1 MDYSPLLISLKVSIT
16 ATFITFLIGIYVA
29 YLVTKL
35 NKFKGLIDG
44 VLTLPL
50 VLPPTVVGFFLL
62 VSLGKNCIVGKYLA
76 LYDKSVV
83 FSLTAAVVASTVVS
97 LPLMYRTTRG
107 AFEQLDRDIIHVAKT
122 LGLSEHKIFL
132 KIMLPNSFPSIMAGT
147 VLAFARALGEFGATI
162 MVAGNIPGKTQTM
175 SVAVYTAVQAGNR
188 HLAYKWVLVMAV
200 ISFVAMIIMNRFD
213 KNQFAKVRKAVS

>member
-16 ATFITFLIGIYVA
+16 ATFFTFLIGIYVA

-35 NKFKGLIDG
+35 DKFKGLIDG
-44 VLTLPL
+44 ILTLPL

-62 VSLGKNCIVGKYLA
+62 VSLGKNSIVGKYLA

-83 FSLTAAVVASTVVS
+83 FSLTAAVIASTVVS

-132 KIMLPNSFPSIMAGT
+132 RIMLPNSFPSIMAGT
-147 VLAFARALGEFGATI
+147 ILAFARALGEFGATI

-188 HLAYKWVLVMAV
+188 PLAYQWVLVMAI
-200 ISFVAMIIMNRFD
+200 ISFVSMIIMNRFD
-213 KNQFAKVRKAVS
+213 KNQFGKARKAVN

>member
-1 MDYSPLLISLKVSIT
+1 MDYSPLLIALKTSIT
-16 ATFITFLIGIYVA
+16 ATFITFVIGVYVA

-35 NKFKGLIDG
+35 NKFKGIIDG
-44 VLTLPL
+44 ILTLPL

-62 VSLGKNCIVGKYLA
+62 VFLGKNSIIGKYLA

-83 FSLTAAVVASTVVS
+83 LTITAAVIASTVVS

-188 HLAYKWVLVMAV
+188 PLAYKWVLVMGV
-200 ISFVAMIIMNRFD
+200 ISFVSMIIMNRFER
-213 KNQFAKVRKAVS
+213 NQFGKVRKAVN

>member
-1 MDYSPLLISLKVSIT
+1 MDYSPLLISLKTSIA
-16 ATFITFLIGIYVA
+16 ATFITFVIGVYVA

-35 NKFKGLIDG
+35 NKFKGIIDG
-44 VLTLPL
+44 ILTLPL

-62 VSLGKNCIVGKYLA
+62 VFLGRNGIIGKCLA
-76 LYDKSVV
+76 LYDKSIV
-83 FSLTAAVVASTVVS
+83 FTVTAAVIASTVVS

-188 HLAYKWVLVMAV
+188 PLAYKWVLVMGV
-200 ISFVAMIIMNRFD
+200 ISFVSMIIMNRFER
-213 KNQFAKVRKAVS
+213 NQFGKVRKAVN

>member
-1 MDYSPLLISLKVSIT
+1 MDYSPLLISLKTSIV
-16 ATFITFLIGIYVA
+16 ATFITFVIGVYVA

-35 NKFKGLIDG
+35 NKFKGIIDG
-44 VLTLPL
+44 ILTLPL

-62 VSLGKNCIVGKYLA
+62 VFLGRNGTIGKCLA
-76 LYDKSVV
+76 LYDKSIV
-83 FSLTAAVVASTVVS
+83 FTVTAAVIASTVVS

-188 HLAYKWVLVMAV
+188 PLAYKWVLVMGV
-200 ISFVAMIIMNRFD
+200 ISFVSMIIMNRFER
-213 KNQFAKVRKAVS
+213 NQFGKVRKAVN

>member
-1 MDYSPLLISLKVSIT
+1 MDYSPLLIALKTSIT
-16 ATFITFLIGIYVA
+16 ATFITFVIGVYVA

-35 NKFKGLIDG
+35 NKFKGIIDG
-44 VLTLPL
+44 ILTLPL

-62 VSLGKNCIVGKYLA
+62 VFLGKNSIIGKYLA

-83 FSLTAAVVASTVVS
+83 FTITAAVIASTVVS

-188 HLAYKWVLVMAV
+188 PLAYKWVLVMGV
-200 ISFVAMIIMNRFD
+200 ISFVSMIIMNRFER
-213 KNQFAKVRKAVS
+213 NQFGKVRKAVN

>member
-1 MDYSPLLISLKVSIT
+1 MPS
-16 ATFITFLIGIYVA
+16 
-29 YLVTKL
+29 
-35 NKFKGLIDG
+35 
-44 VLTLPL
+44 
-50 VLPPTVVGFFLL
+50 TVVGFSPGFPGEN
-62 VSLGKNCIVGKYLA
+62 SIVGKYLA

>member
-1 MDYSPLLISLKVSIT
+1 MDYSPLLIALKTSIT
-16 ATFITFLIGIYVA
+16 ATFITFVIGVYVA

-35 NKFKGLIDG
+35 NKFKGIIDG
-44 VLTLPL
+44 ILTLPL
-50 VLPPTVVGFFLL
+50 VLPPTGVGFFLL
-62 VSLGKNCIVGKYLA
+62 VFLGKNSVIGKYLA

-83 FSLTAAVVASTVVS
+83 FTITAAVIASTVVS

-188 HLAYKWVLVMAV
+188 PLAYKWVLVMGV
-200 ISFVAMIIMNRFD
+200 ISFVSMIIMNRFER
-213 KNQFAKVRKAVS
+213 NQFGKVRKAVN

>member
-1 MDYSPLLISLKVSIT
+1 MDYSPLLIALKTSIT
-16 ATFITFLIGIYVA
+16 ATFITFVIGVYVA

-35 NKFKGLIDG
+35 NKFKGIIDG
-44 VLTLPL
+44 ILTLPL

-62 VSLGKNCIVGKYLA
+62 VFLGKNSVIGKYLA

-83 FSLTAAVVASTVVS
+83 FTITAAVIASTVVS

-188 HLAYKWVLVMAV
+188 PLAYKWVLVMGV
-200 ISFVAMIIMNRFD
+200 ISFVSMIIMNRFER
-213 KNQFAKVRKAVS
+213 NQFGKVRKAVN

>member
-1 MDYSPLLISLKVSIT
+1 MDYSPLLIALKTSIT
-16 ATFITFLIGIYVA
+16 ATFITFVIGVYVA

-35 NKFKGLIDG
+35 NKFKGVIDG
-44 VLTLPL
+44 ILTLPL

-62 VSLGKNCIVGKYLA
+62 VFLGKNSIIGKYLA

-83 FSLTAAVVASTVVS
+83 FTITAAVIASTVVS

-188 HLAYKWVLVMAV
+188 PLAYKWVLVMGV
-200 ISFVAMIIMNRFD
+200 ISFVSMVIMNRFER
-213 KNQFAKVRKAVS
+213 NQFGKVRKAVN

>member
-1 MDYSPLLISLKVSIT
+1 MDYSPLLISLKTSIV
-16 ATFITFLIGIYVA
+16 ATFITFVIGVYVA

-35 NKFKGLIDG
+35 NKFKGIIDG
-44 VLTLPL
+44 ILTLPL

-62 VSLGKNCIVGKYLA
+62 VFLGRNGIIGKCLA
-76 LYDKSVV
+76 LYDKSIV
-83 FSLTAAVVASTVVS
+83 FTVTAAVIASTVVS

-188 HLAYKWVLVMAV
+188 PLAYKWVLVMGV
-200 ISFVAMIIMNRFD
+200 ISFVSMIIMNRFER
-213 KNQFAKVRKAVS
+213 NQFGKVRKAVN

>member
-62 VSLGKNCIVGKYLA
+62 VSLGKNSIVGKYLA

>member
-1 MDYSPLLISLKVSIT
+1 MDYSPLLISLKTSII
-16 ATFITFLIGIYVA
+16 ATFITFLIGVYVA

-35 NKFKGLIDG
+35 NRFKGLIDG
-44 VLTLPL
+44 ILTLPL

-62 VSLGKNCIVGKYLA
+62 ISLGKNSIVGKYLA

-83 FSLTAAVVASTVVS
+83 FSVTAAIIASTVVS

-147 VLAFARALGEFGATI
+147 ILAFARALGEFGATI

-188 HLAYKWVLVMAV
+188 PLAYQWVFVMAI
-200 ISFVAMIIMNRFD
+200 ISFVSMIIMNKFD
-213 KNQFAKVRKAVS
+213 KNQFSRAGKAVN

>member
-1 MDYSPLLISLKVSIT
+1 MDYSPLLISLKTSII
-16 ATFITFLIGIYVA
+16 ATIITLLIGVYVA

-44 VLTLPL
+44 ILTLPL

-62 VSLGKNCIVGKYLA
+62 ILLGKNSIMGKYLD
-76 LYDKSVV
+76 LYNRSIV
-83 FSLTAAVVASTVVS
+83 FSLTAAIIASTVVS

-107 AFEQLDRDIIHVAKT
+107 AFEQLDKDIVHVAKT

-132 KIMLPNSFPSIMAGT
+132 KVMLPNSFPSIMAGT

-188 HLAYKWVLVMAV
+188 PLAYRWVLVMGM
-200 ISFVAMIIMNRFD
+200 ISFVSMVIINKFE
-213 KNQFAKVRKAVS
+213 KKKFGNAGKAVA

>member
-62 VSLGKNCIVGKYLA
+62 VSLGKNSIVGKYLA

-83 FSLTAAVVASTVVS
+83 FSLTAAVVASTVVY

>member
-1 MDYSPLLISLKVSIT
+1 MDYSPLLIALKTSIT
-16 ATFITFLIGIYVA
+16 ATFITFVIGVYVA

-35 NKFKGLIDG
+35 NKFKGIIDG
-44 VLTLPL
+44 ILTLPL

-62 VSLGKNCIVGKYLA
+62 VFLGKNSVIGKYLA

-83 FSLTAAVVASTVVS
+83 FTITAAVIASTVVS

-147 VLAFARALGEFGATI
+147 VLAFVRALGEFGATI

-188 HLAYKWVLVMAV
+188 PLAYKWVLVMGV
-200 ISFVAMIIMNRFD
+200 ISFVSMIIMNRFER
-213 KNQFAKVRKAVS
+213 NQFGKVRKAVN

>member
-1 MDYSPLLISLKVSIT
+1 MDYSPLLIALKTSIT
-16 ATFITFLIGIYVA
+16 ATFITFVIGVYVA
-29 YLVTKL
+29 YLVKKL
-35 NKFKGLIDG
+35 NKFKGIIDG
-44 VLTLPL
+44 ILTLPL

-62 VSLGKNCIVGKYLA
+62 VFLGKNSVIGKYLA

-83 FSLTAAVVASTVVS
+83 FTITAAVIASTVVS

-147 VLAFARALGEFGATI
+147 VLAFVRALGEFGATI

-188 HLAYKWVLVMAV
+188 PLAYKWVLVMGV
-200 ISFVAMIIMNRFD
+200 ISFVSMIIMNRFER
-213 KNQFAKVRKAVS
+213 NQFGKVRKAVN